1 MSAGSREDY
10 LGGGGRGSD
19 FSSAGGGSSDA
30 GGRFG
35 GMSSPTHGGAGDAA
49 QNPQEKQRYRFNQ
62 EEMRAIRECNRES
75 FYYRCLPIGTGFG
88 LAAYYGVRYGYL
100 KPSARFGAGPK
111 MFAASVLGY
120 FLGKFS
126 YQSTCAEKLMAL
138 PNSQLGELLRKQKG
152 RMGIQETLSMEP
164 GFATPAPVG
173 APAFSNSDLTQSH
186 SYSDVGDTQPMSGFD
201 NASSGYNSYDISQQQ
216 PSYDTT
222 HQMLDDENLPQKRP
236 QSATSYDDLRR
247 QNRIDYETRQHTSP
261 VSTQQSNPSASGG
274 GGYDGLQSRRSQP
287 TYENQGKAKNKY
299 GDVWDDKP
307 SSY

>member
-1 MSAGSREDY
+1 MSAGSHEDY
-10 LGGGGRGSD
+10 FGGGG
-19 FSSAGGGSSDA
+19 GGGGPSDA

-35 GMSSPTHGGAGDAA
+35 GMSSPSHGGSGDVA
-49 QNPQEKQRYRFNQ
+49 QQPQTQQKYRFNQ

-75 FYYRCLPIGTGFG
+75 FYYRCLPIGTGLG

-126 YQSTCAEKLMAL
+126 YQSVCAEKLMAL

-152 RMGIQETLSMEP
+152 RMGLQETLSMEP
-164 GFATPAPVG
+164 GFATAAPVG
-173 APAFSNSDLTQSH
+173 APAFSNSDLAQSHSH

-201 NASSGYNSYDISQQQ
+201 NASSGFSGYDANQQQ
-216 PSYDTT
+216 STYDTT
-222 HQMLDDENLPQKRP
+222 QQMLDDENLPIKRP
-236 QSATSYDDLRR
+236 QFATGYDDLRR

-261 VSTQQSNPSASGG
+261 ASSQQSNPSAG

-287 TYENQGKAKNKY
+287 TYPPHEAPGKPRNKY

-307 SSY
+307 SNY